1 MTALRKIAAAAALAL
16 YPALA
21 MSEYKLNLQAP
32 QTPIAERIFDLH
44 TLILVICVVIFV
56 GVFAFMFYA
65 VFRHRKS
72 VGHKAAHFHENTTVE
87 VLWTVVPFFILIGMA
102 YPATKVVIDMKDTSA
117 ADVTIKATGLQW
129 AWSYDYLN
137 EGIGFTSALATPRA
151 QIMGIE
157 PKGPNYL
164 LEVDNPVVVPA
175 GKKIRILVTAA
186 DVIHS
191 WWVPALGAKQD
202 AIPGFI
208 RDTWFR
214 AEKPGVYRGQ
224 CAELC
229 GKDHGFMPI
238 VVEARSPEDY
248 AKWVAEQKA
257 KAARQ
262 AEQAAPGGKG

>member
-1 MTALRKIAAAAALAL
+1 MKALGKIAAASALAL

-21 MSEYKLNLQAP
+21 LSDYKLNLQAP

-56 GVFAFMFYA
+56 GVFAVMFYS

-72 VGHKAAHFHENTTVE
+72 LGYKAAHFHENTTVE
-87 VLWTVVPFFILIGMA
+87 VLWTVLPFFILIGMA

-137 EGIGFTSALATPRA
+137 EGISFTSALSTPQA
-151 QIMGIE
+151 QIMGLE

-164 LEVDNPVVVPA
+164 LEVDNPVVVPV
-175 GKKIRILVTAA
+175 GKKIRILTTAA
-186 DVIHS
+186 DVIHA

-214 AEKPGVYRGQ
+214 VEKPGIYRGQ

-238 VVEARSPEDY
+238 VVDARSPEDY
-248 AKWVAEQKA
+248 AKWVQEQKA
-257 KAARQ
+257 KTAKKAD
-262 AEQAAPGGKG
+262 QAAPGNRG